1 MEIIESKIRTSS
13 SEYKENFED
22 LKQKVESLRELI
34 RKIELGGG
42 QKAIERHKGRGKLT
56 ARERISTLIDPGTSF
71 LEFSPLAG
79 RRSLPGLSSIRR
91 DFNRSR

>member
-42 QKAIERHKGRGKLT
+42 QKAIERHKRNN
-56 ARERISTLIDPGTSF
+56 F
-71 LEFSPLAG
+71 V
-79 RRSLPGLSSIRR
+79 
-91 DFNRSR
+91 